1 MSRVSSSQHP
11 ARGRQYGLSLVELL
25 VALTVGLFLI
35 AGVLTLMAGLK
46 KTYTTQMQLT
56 QLQDSERL
64 AMTMLTDVIQ
74 SAGYYTNPQIN
85 TSSVL
90 PANPPFAVAGQALTG
105 TSQPAGPDTISVQF
119 ATAPGDG
126 IINCQGGSNVASP
139 APFVYVN
146 TFSVNPGP
154 QNQLQCQLNGGAQ
167 VPLVNNLQNMMIW
180 YGVNTSGGPSCSDSY
195 LRASEVT
202 AGNNWTNVCSVMV
215 QLTFTNPLNAAAPV
229 QFTRVIVLQ
238 NLAD

>member
-1 MSRVSSSQHP
+1 MSRASSSRRP
-11 ARGRQYGLSLVELL
+11 ARRRQHGLSLVELL
-25 VALTVGLFLI
+25 VALTIGLFLI
-35 AGVLTLMAGLK
+35 GGVLTLVATLK
-46 KTYTTQMQLT
+46 RTYTTQMQLT

-85 TSSVL
+85 TASVL
-90 PANPPFAVAGQALTG
+90 PGTPPFAVAGQALTG

-126 IINCQGGSNVASP
+126 IMNCQGGSNVASP

-146 TFSVNPGP
+146 IFSVSP

-167 VPLVNNLQNMMIW
+167 VPLVNGLQNMLIW

-202 AGNNWTNVCSVMV
+202 AANNWTNVCSVMV

-229 QFTRVIVLQ
+229 QFSRVIVLQ

>member
-1 MSRVSSSQHP
+1 MSRASTHRP
-11 ARGRQYGLSLVELL
+11 ARGRQHGLSLIELL

-35 AGVLTLMAGLK
+35 AGVLTLVTSLK
-46 KTYTTQMQLT
+46 RTYTTQTQLT

-85 TSSVL
+85 TASVL
-90 PANPPFAVAGQALTG
+90 PANPPLGFAVAGQALTG
-105 TSQPAGPDTISVQF
+105 SSQPAGPDSISVQF

-146 TFSVNPGP
+146 TFSVSP

-167 VPLVNNLQNMMIW
+167 VPLVNGLQNMMIW

-202 AGNNWTNVCSVMV
+202 AGNFWTNVCAVMV

-229 QFTRVIVLQ
+229 QFSRVIVLQ